1 LTRTGGFDARESPD
15 GGELYYLRANGEVW
29 RRPVAGGEE
38 TKVMSRPFWPTAWV
52 LSRGGI
58 YFMASEDRLPERR
71 GDSTIQFFDFKSG
84 RVTELFRDEGRG
96 PYWLAVS
103 PDERWLL
110 YTKNP
115 FWTSE
120 LMLVE
125 NFR

>member
-1 LTRTGGFDARESPD
+1 MVLPDFDRRTSAPSAARAGVTAAGPIFIHQLTSLGAH
-15 GGELYYLRANGEVW
+15 
-29 RRPVAGGEE
+29 
-38 TKVMSRPFWPTAWV
+38 
-52 LSRGGI
+52 
-58 YFMASEDRLPERR
+58 
-71 GDSTIQFFDFKSG
+71 FKSG